1 MRSQP
6 LGCTNDPP
14 VYLLSTEPCRYSFGV
29 RARLPFNRPP
39 GLEDELWPRLTL
51 CCRQGCFVGFAF
63 LLLLLL
69 RTALSVVSVYERRR
83 KERGLSVSKLIKS
96 QHWLLFSRLVA
107 QDLDDSPPYI
117 QHWNNW
123 NRTTCLGCTLGRRV
137 RRVPTLAHLFIR
149 CLRFTLH

>member
-39 GLEDELWPRLTL
+39 GLEDELWPRLI
-51 CCRQGCFVGFAF
+51 CCRQGRPCRRLYVSSDFASF
-63 LLLLLL
+63 YLLQTDPST
-69 RTALSVVSVYERRR
+69 REERR
-83 KERGLSVSKLIKS
+83 ERAFSEIKAD
-96 QHWLLFSRLVA
+96 QIDHFSPDFFVA
-107 QDLDDSPPYI
+107 RSLDDSPPPYI
-117 QHWNNW
+117 QHW